1 MTFRALVVRKDG
13 DNDPVAQ
20 VEELE
25 LSELPDED
33 VLVDV
38 AYSTLNYKDG
48 LCVGS
53 GGGLVRNYPHIPG
66 VDFCGTVVESR
77 DNRYKKGD
85 EVLISGWRVGEMY
98 WGGYAQMARVKA
110 DFLVPMP
117 KGISYHQA
125 MSIGTAGLTAMYG
138 MMALERGGITPKSGP
153 ILVTGA
159 SGGVGSVA
167 VALFSKAGYDV
178 VGVSGRA
185 ELGEYLKD
193 LGASEVIPR
202 EELNETIK
210 RPLESERWAG
220 VIDNVGGPMLARVL
234 GQMKYNGVAASI
246 GLAGGSG
253 LPATVIPFLI
263 RGVSLIGI
271 DSVMRPYED
280 RVEAWDRLA
289 KIFPFE
295 KLEAMVETRPL
306 ADVPELGAQILKG
319 KVRGRIVIDVNA

>member
-1 MTFRALVVRKDG
+1 MDFRALLVEK
-13 DNDPVAQ
+13 NDEGEASASIQ
-20 VEELE
+20 NMTIDQ
-25 LSELPDED
+25 LPDED
-33 VLVDV
+33 VLIDV

-77 DNRYKKGD
+77 DKRYKKGD
-85 EVLISGWRVGEMY
+85 EVLVSGWRVGEIY
-98 WGGYAQMARVKA
+98 WGGYSQMARINA

-117 KGISYHQA
+117 KGITLHQA
-125 MSIGTAGLTAMYG
+125 MAIGTAGLTAMYG
-138 MMALERGGITPKSGP
+138 LIALERGGVTPDSGP

-167 VALFSKAGYDV
+167 VALLSKLGYEV
-178 VGVSGRA
+178 AAVSGRA
-185 ELGEYLKD
+185 ELEGYLKD
-193 LGASEVIPR
+193 LGANEVIAR
-202 EELNETIK
+202 EEINETVK

-220 VIDNVGGPMLARVL
+220 AIDNVGGPMLARVL
-234 GQMKYNGVAASI
+234 GQMKYNGVAVSI
-246 GLAGGSG
+246 GLAGGSS
-253 LPATVIPFLI
+253 LPATVIPFLL

-271 DSVMRPYED
+271 DSVMRPYQD
-280 RVEAWDRLA
+280 RVEAWTRLA
-289 KIFPFE
+289 QIFPFE

-319 KVRGRIVIDVNA
+319 QVRGRIVIDVNA